1 MQDLFA
7 DQLDMNPLEALT
19 PIFQVS
25 EFNDAVTHHLGLM
38 GEVVVEGEISRL
50 DIKNNRLVF
59 VTIKDSGSALDVFGL
74 LHMIRNARELT
85 AGMNV
90 RAMGTAGLY
99 KGSGRFRLMA
109 SSIEPVGEGSLNAA
123 FEQLKK
129 RLEAEGLF
137 DPSHKRAL
145 PQWPR
150 NIGLITAQN
159 SSAYHDVIKIL
170 SARSSGLTI
179 KVLNVN
185 VQGSLALAT
194 LKAALA
200 YCNEHASDFDVLI
213 MCRGGGSAEDLAAFN
228 DEELAR
234 LVFAT
239 KVPLVVAIGHEDNWS
254 LVDYICDV
262 RASTPSNAA
271 ELVVRDKQE
280 IALEID
286 NLVSYWHQKIT
297 LRLHELKS
305 SNQQS
310 FLILHALLK
319 KPVQS
324 IELLLKRF
332 ETQELVLKQSLQTH
346 TNRLM
351 AQARLLQSLSY
362 EQTLKRGFS
371 LTLDA
376 DGKVIKE
383 IAAVSLQQVV
393 RTKLASGTFDSVVN
407 DIKRIVVE

>member
-1 MQDLFA
+1 MQDLFTN
-7 DQLDMNPLEALT
+7 QLDSNPLEVLA
-19 PIFQVS
+19 PVFQVS

-38 GEVVVEGEISRL
+38 GEITVEGEISRL

-59 VTIKDSGSALDVFGL
+59 VTIKDAGSALDVFGL
-74 LHMIRNARELT
+74 SHMIRNAREL
-85 AGMNV
+85 AMGMKV
-90 RAMGTAGLY
+90 RATGTAGLY

-109 SSIEPVGEGSLNAA
+109 SSIEPVGDGALNAA
-123 FEQLKK
+123 LEQLKK
-129 RLEAEGLF
+129 RFEAEGLF
-137 DPSHKRAL
+137 DPSHKRPL

-170 SARSSGLTI
+170 AQRSSGLTI
-179 KVLNVN
+179 KVLSVN
-185 VQGSLALAT
+185 VQGAQALSS

-200 YCNEHASDFDVLI
+200 YCNAHREDFDVLI

-239 KVPLVVAIGHEDNWS
+239 KVPLVAAIGHEDNWS
-254 LVDYICDV
+254 LIDYICDV

-286 NLVSYWHQKIT
+286 NLLSYWHQKLT
-297 LRLHELKS
+297 LRLHEFRHR
-305 SNQQS
+305 NEQS
-310 FLILHALLK
+310 LLMLNSLLT

-324 IELLLKRF
+324 IKLLLNRF

-346 TNRLM
+346 VNRLM
-351 AQARLLQSLSY
+351 AQVRLLQSLSH
-362 EQTLKRGFS
+362 ENTLKRGFS
-371 LTLDA
+371 LTLDEE
-376 DGKVIKE
+376 GKVIKE
-383 IAAVSLQQVV
+383 IGAISLQQVV
-393 RTKLASGTFDSVVN
+393 RTKLATGMFDSVVN
-407 DIKRIVVE
+407 DINRIAVE